1 MVIKSICHLVTFP
14 KYQLPELQKDSGLA
28 LQKEGVTAF
37 VLNKTTV
44 KSNGP
49 DVLKLSPLHS
59 DLSL

>member
-44 KSNGP
+44 KRNGA
-49 DVLKLSPLHS
+49 VV
-59 DLSL
+59 